1 MSSESDSV
9 APISAPNT
17 GPDPRTS
24 HRLDVP
30 PPDAR
35 PDVRDLDPS
44 PGTSPG
50 PAAHGG
56 LQPMSATD
64 TAPDPRIQAPTTP
77 LTGTDPRIQAPTTPL
92 TGNDPRTS
100 HEMPAPDGRTD
111 VRDLDPAPGTNP
123 GPPPSNGIQAMSAGG
138 GPSGGPGVGV
148 QAGGGLSGVDDPA
161 ALNRAGQGAY
171 QLGSLVQSNGRVGDD
186 EQMIAATAALGA
198 DFWGGQLGL
207 ELMKTMET
215 WDKQAKKLSNT
226 CAAIGDRCTTT
237 ANSYT
242 TTESAND
249 QEMSTLQRSLA
260 DFN

>member
-1 MSSESDSV
+1 MGSESDSV

-17 GPDPRTS
+17 GLDPRTS

-44 PGTSPG
+44 PGTNPG

-56 LQPMSATD
+56 LQPMSAAD
-64 TAPDPRIQAPTTP
+64 SGADPRIQAPTTP
-77 LTGTDPRIQAPTTPL
+77 LTGPDPRIEAPTTPL

-100 HEMPAPDGRTD
+100 HQMPAPDGPTD
-111 VRDLDPAPGTNP
+111 LRDRIPAPGTNP
-123 GPPPSNGIQAMSAGG
+123 DPGFNYSGIQAMSAGG
-138 GPSGGPGVGV
+138 GGGVGPM

-186 EQMIAATAALGA
+186 DQMIAATAALGA
-198 DFWGGQLGL
+198 DFWGGELGL
-207 ELMKTMET
+207 ELMKTMEI
-215 WDKQAKKLSNT
+215 WDKQAEKLSRT

-249 QEMSTLQRSLA
+249 QEMSTLQRSLS